1 MANTLSVY
9 NPQFYANE
17 GLLALMKGLGMATRV
32 HRGYDKEPKQ
42 RGEYI
47 NIPIPSTFTAQDA
60 PSTAQDI
67 TASSVAIQL
76 AHWKEV
82 KFGLTDKEL
91 TFTGEQIVN
100 DHIMPA
106 AYALADDIDQ
116 KLCALYKDIP
126 WYGDFT
132 STATVADILNARKIL
147 FTNRVDV
154 SDPSRLHFMVDGTI
168 ESELLG
174 LSAFTQHQG
183 SGDQG
188 TAAQLRGAIGTRFG
202 FNFFA
207 NQNVQSH
214 TSATVADL
222 AGAVNNAAGY
232 AAGSTS
238 MAVDGISASAV
249 LAVGDIVVITGQT
262 SQQYVLTAVPTID
275 GTGAGTISFAPALT
289 AAVVDNQ
296 VVTFVLS
303 GGSGATKS
311 QALAFHRNAF
321 ALAMAPLSTMGDGK
335 GAEIAVAYDPITNL
349 TLRSR
354 IYYLPDSS
362 AMRVAL
368 DVLYG
373 IKTLNPN
380 MAVRYRD

>member
-17 GLLALMKGLGMATRV
+17 ALIQLMKGLGMANRV
-32 HRGYDKEPKQ
+32 HRGYDKAPKQ

-47 NIPIPSTFTAQDA
+47 NIPVPSTFTAQDA
-60 PSTAQDI
+60 PSTAQDV

-91 TFTGEQIVN
+91 TFTGEQIVE
-100 DHIMPA
+100 DHIQPA

-116 KLCALYKDIP
+116 KLCALYKDVP
-126 WYGDFT
+126 WVGDFT
-132 STATVADILNARKIL
+132 STATVADVLNARKIL
-147 FTNRVDV
+147 FNNRVDV
-154 SDPSRLHFMVDGTI
+154 SDPSKLHFMVDGTI

-183 SGDQG
+183 SGDVG

-214 TSATVADL
+214 TSATVADV
-222 AGAVNNAAGY
+222 AGAVNNASGY
-232 AAGSTS
+232 AAGVTS
-238 MAVDGISASAV
+238 MAIDGISASAV
-249 LAVGDIVVITGQT
+249 LAVGDVVVITGQT
-262 SQQYVLTAVPTID
+262 QQYVLTAVPTID
-275 GTGAGTISFAPALT
+275 GVGAGTISFAPALD

-296 VVTFVLS
+296 VVTITLS

-335 GAEIAVAYDPITNL
+335 GADIAVAHDPVTNL

-373 IKTLNPN
+373 IKTLNAN